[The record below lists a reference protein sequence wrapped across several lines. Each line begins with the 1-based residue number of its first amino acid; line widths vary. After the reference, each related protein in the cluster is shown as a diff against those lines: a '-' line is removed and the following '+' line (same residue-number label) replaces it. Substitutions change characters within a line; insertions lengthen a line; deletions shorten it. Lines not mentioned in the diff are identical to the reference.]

1 MSYVFSMIFYV
12 CIVISD
18 HYLMNYLWFPLELY
32 IIYRR
37 IWVDMGGLIWMALGV
52 SGWIWWIWVALVGS
66 WWFWWFWVDPGGFGS
81 IWGDLCGSG
90 WLFVVLGGSGWTWV
104 DVG

>member
-37 IWVDMGGLIWMALGV
+37 IWVDMGGPGWPDLDGSGWLWVDLVDLGG
-52 SGWIWWIWVALVGS
+52 SGWI
-66 WWFWWFWVDPGGFGS
+66 WVDPGGFGS

-90 WLFVVLGGSGWTWV
+90 
-104 DVG
+104 